1 MNAISVTLL
10 ALSLSSLSFTAHAD
24 GSGTYQ
30 QVCSVCHGQ
39 GVAGAPKAGDTK
51 AWKKLIAE
59 GQVPLTAD
67 GYMGVRAMPAK
78 GGKADLSVADFAEAV
93 VYMANQSGANWKAPE
108 AEMLKKIEARIAQKT
123 KAKASSAKP

>member
-1 MNAISVTLL
+1 MKPITATLL
-10 ALSLSSLSFTAHAD
+10 ALSLSCLGATARAD
-24 GSGTYQ
+24 GASTYQ
-30 QVCSVCHGQ
+30 QVCAACHGQ

-93 VYMANQSGANWKAPE
+93 VYMANQSGANWKSPDAD
-108 AEMLKKIEARIAQKT
+108 MLKKMEARIAQKS
-123 KAKASSAKP
+123 KAKANSAKP

>member
-1 MNAISVTLL
+1 MNSLPAALLVFSFSLIS
-10 ALSLSSLSFTAHAD
+10 ATAWAD
-24 GSGTYQ
+24 GQITYQ
-30 QVCSVCHGQ
+30 QVCAVCHGQ
-39 GVAGAPKAGDTK
+39 GVAGAPKAGDAK

-93 VYMANQSGANWKAPE
+93 VYMANQSGANWKAPDT
-108 AEMLKKIEARIAQKT
+108 EMLKKMEARIAQKS
-123 KAKASSAKP
+123 KAKAGNAKP

>member
-1 MNAISVTLL
+1 MNAITVTLL
-10 ALSLSSLSFTAHAD
+10 ALSLSSLGSTARAD
-24 GSGTYQ
+24 GANTYQ
-30 QVCSVCHGQ
+30 QVCAACHGQ
-39 GVAGAPKAGDTK
+39 GVAGAPKAGDAK

-93 VYMANQSGANWKAPE
+93 VYLANQSGANWKAPD
-108 AEMLKKIEARIAQKT
+108 ADMLKKMEARVAQKA

>member
-1 MNAISVTLL
+1 MNAITVTLL
-10 ALSLSSLSFTAHAD
+10 ALSLSSLGSAALAD
-24 GSGTYQ
+24 GANTYQ
-30 QVCSVCHGQ
+30 QVCSACHGQ
-39 GVAGAPKAGDTK
+39 GVAGAPKAGDAK

-93 VYMANQSGANWKAPE
+93 VYLANQSGANWKAPD
-108 AEMLKKIEARIAQKT
+108 ADMLKKMEARIAQKA

>member
-1 MNAISVTLL
+1 MNAITVTLL
-10 ALSLSSLSFTAHAD
+10 ALSLSSLGSAALAD
-24 GSGTYQ
+24 GANTYQ
-30 QVCSVCHGQ
+30 QVCSACHGQ

-93 VYMANQSGANWKAPE
+93 VYMANQSGANWKAPD
-108 AEMLKKIEARIAQKT
+108 ADMLKKMEARIAQKA
-123 KAKASSAKP
+123 KAKANSAKP

>member
-1 MNAISVTLL
+1 MNAITVTLL
-10 ALSLSSLSFTAHAD
+10 ALSLSSLGSTARAD
-24 GSGTYQ
+24 GANTYQ
-30 QVCSVCHGQ
+30 QVCSACHGQ
-39 GVAGAPKAGDTK
+39 GVAGAPKAGDAK

-93 VYMANQSGANWKAPE
+93 VYLANQSGANWKAPD
-108 AEMLKKIEARIAQKT
+108 ADMLKKMEARIAQKN
-123 KAKASSAKP
+123 KAKAGNAKP